1 MSSTPARLAILIS
14 GAGSNMQAIVEACA
28 SGRIPAQVVLVASD
42 RVDAAGL
49 ARAEAFGIDT
59 LALPRLEDESRE
71 SHDQRI
77 RTAIDASSA
86 DFVILAGY
94 MRILSNAFVEHFTG
108 RMLNIHPSL
117 LPRHKGLHTH
127 RRVLQ
132 AGEREHGATVH
143 FVTPELDGGP
153 AILQTR
159 LPVLATDDE
168 RSLAERVQQSEHRI
182 YPRAVEWLA
191 SGRLRLQAGQAMLDG
206 EPLTRPLIEEFA

>member
-1 MSSTPARLAILIS
+1 MSSATARLAILIS

-42 RVDAAGL
+42 RAEAAGL
-49 ARAEAFGIDT
+49 ARAQALGIAV
-59 LALPRLEDESRE
+59 LALPRLEHESRE

-77 RTAIDASSA
+77 RTAIDASGA

-94 MRILSNAFVEHFTG
+94 MRILSDGFVEHFTG

-153 AILQTR
+153 AILQSR
-159 LPVLATDDE
+159 MPVLATDDE
-168 RSLAERVQQSEHRI
+168 QSLAARVQQSEHCI

-191 SGRLRLQAGQAMLDG
+191 RGRLRLRDGQAMLDG
-206 EPLTRPLIEEFA
+206 EPLTQPLIEEFS